1 MFNRRKLRQQINL
14 YEPRPNI
21 GYKIRRENVRKS
33 GGNLLNAFLGA
44 MCIAMVCAMVANDY
58 LRVHPVKAVELP
70 EAQEGVVIQSEGS
83 EAIDNLWRTIPTL
96 ENGSAEQNE
105 KIAYAYMISGNNID
119 FIYTINGENGLWTHD
134 RVHNSGAN
142 TVGVDM
148 GFGINSYFHPE
159 IVNDDK
165 FWNDWK
171 WNIDRTFQLWDSGVT
186 FYGYSKKGIIF

>member
-21 GYKIRRENVRKS
+21 GYKIRREKLKRK
-33 GGNLLNAFLGA
+33 GINLLDTVLGGV
-44 MCIAMVCAMVANDY
+44 MIAVMIVTY
-58 LRVHPVKAVELP
+58 LSCEVKKDLMATQRLP

-134 RVHNSGAN
+134 RVHNPGAN